1 MSTRNL
7 SSTESQTQK
16 LHNLLIKAIF
26 SVINSIRSKRKST
39 KINKVVNRK
48 GKYHKIEWRKVTVL
62 IVRIRSRTI
71 RVKNL
76 SKISLNMILVS
87 VGGSVISSI
96 LMSFLSI
103 IMVGSLFLYFPRRIS
118 GPFSILRAN
127 NSQNTE
133 QNLSHNTS
141 IGFSIIKN

>member
-26 SVINSIRSKRKST
+26 SVINSTRLKRKSI

-48 GKYHKIEWRKVTVL
+48 GKYCKIKW
-62 IVRIRSRTI
+62 RIRIFLTMRI
-71 RVKNL
+71 RQKKINIKNL

-87 VGGSVISSI
+87 VAGSVISST
-96 LMSFLSI
+96 LMNFSSI
-103 IMVGSLFLYFPRRIS
+103 IMVASLSLYFPQRIS
-118 GPFSILRAN
+118 GPFSTSRAN
-127 NSQNTE
+127 NSLNTE

>member
-26 SVINSIRSKRKST
+26 SVINSTRLKRKSI

-48 GKYHKIEWRKVTVL
+48 GKYCKIKW
-62 IVRIRSRTI
+62 RIRIFLTMRI
-71 RVKNL
+71 RQKKINIKNL

-87 VGGSVISSI
+87 VAGSVIFST
-96 LMSFLSI
+96 LMNFSSI
-103 IMVGSLFLYFPRRIS
+103 IMVASLSLYFPQRIS
-118 GPFSILRAN
+118 GPFSTLKAN